1 VPGPD
6 AAIPDLGSQLFA
18 LLLRC
23 LLWAVVGAF
32 VVGASISLLS
42 RRLPAVARWRE
53 TLLTDPTTRRSEP
66 SARAFLRVT
75 FGLLWIAAG
84 LLQAQPKMPAG
95 FVPDVLGTVSAAA
108 PHWFSEI
115 VGPLARAW
123 ERHPVA
129 ADTATVF
136 VQVGLGLGLI
146 VCRRGRLARLA
157 LWLTIAWSA
166 TVWVFGEAFGGLLSA
181 GASWL
186 SGAPGA
192 VLIYAAAASV
202 LLAPWEWWDRSIAQL
217 IGRRFAAVWLAVG
230 AVLQALPA
238 EKQWTS
244 AGISEPFM
252 TATAHPQPAYLL
264 RPIARLATVATGHP
278 AAVNATVIVLLAVT
292 AVSLWVSGR
301 TFVVVAGLVLCAL
314 TWWLGQDFGV
324 FGGTAT
330 DPNSAL
336 PLAVLLVCALPGL
349 ATDEATVRTDQPPI
363 ASRRNIPVGVA
374 AALASLALGL
384 TLVVPIVLASRMGGR
399 ADAAAVAADSNG
411 GVRGIPPRAAPPFTL
426 TDQRGQQVSM
436 SALRGKLVLLTFLD
450 PVCTSDCPLIANQLA
465 IANSQL
471 GPLAQQ
477 VEIVAI
483 DTNPTF
489 HLVTDVK
496 AFSDSHGLGG
506 LSNWHFLCGPPDR
519 LQDVLSAYGISVD
532 VPAVGMIE
540 HSEGMY
546 FIGADGRQLAYL
558 DDGAAAELT
567 QTYAEQVRDEIRSL
581 LR

>member
-1 VPGPD
+1 V
-6 AAIPDLGSQLFA
+6 

-23 LLWAVVGAF
+23 LFWAVAGAF
-32 VVGASISLLS
+32 LVGASISLLS
-42 RRLPAVARWRE
+42 RRLPAVAGWRE
-53 TLLTDPTTRRSEP
+53 NLLSDPTTRRSEP
-66 SARAFLRVT
+66 PARALLRVS
-75 FGLLWIAAG
+75 FGLLWIATG

-95 FVPDVLGTVSAAA
+95 FVPDVLAPGSDSA
-108 PHWFSEI
+108 PRWVGDLI
-115 VGPLARAW
+115 GPLARVW

-129 ADTATVF
+129 ADTATVT
-136 VQVGLGLGLI
+136 VQVGLGLLLI
-146 VCRRGRLARLA
+146 VCRRGRLARLG
-157 LWLTIAWSA
+157 LWLSIGWAA
-166 TVWVFGEAFGGLLSA
+166 AVWIFGEAFGGLLSA

-186 SGAPGA
+186 NGAPGA
-192 VLIYAAAASV
+192 VLIYAVAAIL
-202 LLAPWEWWDRSIAQL
+202 LLAPWGWWDRGSAQL
-217 IGRRFAAVWLAVG
+217 IARRFTAVWLGVG
-230 AVLQALPA
+230 AVLQALPF

-244 AGISEPFM
+244 AGVAEPFM
-252 TATAHPQPAYLL
+252 TGSSHPQPASLL
-264 RPIARLATVATGHP
+264 KPIAGLATIAADHP
-278 AAVNATVIVLLAVT
+278 AAVNATIIVLLAIT
-292 AVSLWVSGR
+292 AAALWTSGR
-301 TFVVVAGLVLCAL
+301 TPVVVAGLVLCAL

-336 PLAVLLVCALPGL
+336 PLAVVLVCALPGL
-349 ATDEATVRTDQPPI
+349 ATHEATVAAGAPRGVS
-363 ASRRNIPVGVA
+363 SRRVPVGVVVA
-374 AALASLALGL
+374 VASFALVL
-384 TLVVPIVLASRMGGR
+384 TVIVPLVLASRMGAR

-411 GVRGIPPRAAPPFTL
+411 GVRAIPPRPAPPFTL

-436 SALRGKLVLLTFLD
+436 SALQGKLILLTFLD

-465 IANSQL
+465 IADGQL
-471 GPLAQQ
+471 GPLAQH

-496 AFSDSHGLGG
+496 AFTDSHGLGG
-506 LSNWHFLCGPPDR
+506 LSNWHFLCGPPDQV
-519 LQDVLSAYGISVD
+519 QDVLSAYGISVD

-546 FIGADGRQLAYL
+546 FIGANGRQLAYL